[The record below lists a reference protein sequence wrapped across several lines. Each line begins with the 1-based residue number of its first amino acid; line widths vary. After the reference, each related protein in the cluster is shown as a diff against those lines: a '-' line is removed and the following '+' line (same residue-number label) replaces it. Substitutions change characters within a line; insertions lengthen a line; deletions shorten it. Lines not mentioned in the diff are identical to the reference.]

1 MGLLRRNFA
10 SSPGP
15 HLLTRY
21 TTLQIAVVEEI
32 IHWHHV
38 LFPIALSFLRHFCI
52 VTLHMFFLLTVCILS
67 LFDFVIDNPFRLLL
81 SNVLTLIVPIALP
94 QESKRVPGGGMC
106 YLVCCL
112 VPVDQLAKVTRLT
125 VAELLQEI

>member
-1 MGLLRRNFA
+1 MYT
-10 SSPGP
+10 
-15 HLLTRY
+15 LT
-21 TTLQIAVVEEI
+21 
-32 IHWHHV
+32 
-38 LFPIALSFLRHFCI
+38 
-52 VTLHMFFLLTVCILS
+52 
-67 LFDFVIDNPFRLLL
+67 FDFVIDNPFRLLL